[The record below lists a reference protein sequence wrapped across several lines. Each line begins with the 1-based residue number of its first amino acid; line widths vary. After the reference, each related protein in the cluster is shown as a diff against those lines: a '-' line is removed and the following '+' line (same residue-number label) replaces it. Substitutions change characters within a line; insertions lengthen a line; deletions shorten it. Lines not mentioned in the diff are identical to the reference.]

1 MIRVSSFSTPGR
13 HSPIPVVDLY
23 DPCNY
28 TSRQNTNYRL
38 TQTIIDKQRGK
49 GGEGID
55 SIRFDYRK
63 GVVFGVSDLKSY
75 ET

>member
-1 MIRVSSFSTPGR
+1 MIRVSSFSTPAR

-49 GGEGID
+49 GGDGID
-55 SIRFDYRK
+55 SIRFDSTTERESCL
-63 GVVFGVSDLKSY
+63 GSVI
-75 ET
+75 